1 MKKIAV
7 RKAGPVKLTS
17 PAHALYNLF
26 AVGTRLPGCGV
37 IIVLA

>member
-1 MKKIAV
+1 MKKITV

-26 AVGTRLPGCGV
+26 AVGTRLPGCGP
-37 IIVLA
+37 IFVLA